1 MHDCLNEDLEVLVAK
16 ETEQPPKVNTPHG
29 YYYLCYCVIMQIVSI
44 PKRRA
49 TSVSTLAIAEDSR
62 TQGVSGGDTDITVE
76 QMVACYV
83 ETYKDELPLISKV
96 LSVSENTVEVE
107 WYDKPK
113 LLGSCF

>member
-29 YYYLCYCVIMQIVSI
+29 YYYLCYGVIMQIVSI

-83 ETYKDELPLISKV
+83 ETYKDELPLKDLTHRTGRQIIDDV
-96 LSVSENTVEVE
+96 TAGSE
-107 WYDKPK
+107 YRYK
-113 LLGSCF
+113 